1 MANRTGRPAVRSA
14 RRPTFWQGTNIDSS
28 IVSASAQVLTI
39 VTEAILEGVPNPTI
53 IRVRGNLL
61 LVPTAVTA
69 NARLHLTM
77 GIMVADVR
85 AVAVPATPL
94 PLDDIGSDW
103 LWWSNRSVIADGSG
117 TPPLEDSGDMLISR
131 VEIDGKAMRK
141 VQPNQ
146 VLILVLQNSA
156 VNGTGTIR
164 ATGVLRMLF
173 KK

>member
-1 MANRTGRPAVRSA
+1 MANRTGRQAVRSV
-14 RRPTFWQGTNIDSS
+14 RRPTFWEGVNIDVSV
-28 IVSASAQVLTI
+28 VSASANVITI
-39 VTEAILEGVPNPTI
+39 VTEAVLEGVPNPTI
-53 IRVRGNLL
+53 VRVRGDLL
-61 LVPTAVTA
+61 LVPTALTA
-69 NARLHLTM
+69 NARLQLTM

-103 LWWSNRSVIADGSG
+103 LWWSNRAFIADAAGGPPIHDGGDSVI
-117 TPPLEDSGDMLISR
+117 SR
-131 VEIDGKAMRK
+131 IEFDGKAMRK

-146 VLILVLQNSA
+146 VLILVVQNSV